1 MPLLT
6 APKKHDMKRLLLFLC
21 CLPFI
26 ASAQIAPIQTHEK
39 PYEFISH
46 CVYHDLNTGTYF
58 LHAQS
63 NNQYEDEVVRVRLG
77 DDLTEVAE
85 SLGNLLAACSNIDQQ
100 FELGGY
106 TFVVW
111 SLGLQVLNRGAL
123 RYTAGEYY
131 IAKDNIAG
139 AIFTMVDRGAEL
151 GEVKLKADDLK
162 KGKLLA
168 YLKKYDITVPL
179 GFRTDLRQVLTGRY
193 RPDDVLSDD
202 DICIL
207 ADAIRAKTLPYSNI
221 LTRMCPRE

>member
-1 MPLLT
+1 
-6 APKKHDMKRLLLFLC
+6 MKRLLLFLC
-21 CLPFI
+21 CLPCI
-26 ASAQIAPIQTHEK
+26 AWAQIAPIQTHEK

-85 SLGNLLAACSNIDQQ
+85 SLANLLAACANTGQQ
-100 FELGGY
+100 FELGAY
-106 TFVVW
+106 TFTVM
-111 SLGLQVLNRGAL
+111 SDRLQVLNSGTL
-123 RYTAGEYY
+123 RYAAGEFY
-131 IAKDNIAG
+131 IFRDNIAG
-139 AIFTMVDRGAEL
+139 AIFSMVDRGAEL
-151 GEVKLKADDLK
+151 GDVKLKADDMK

-179 GFRTDLRQVLTGRY
+179 GFRTDLRKLVTGNY
-193 RPDDVLSDD
+193 RPDEVLSAD

-221 LTRMCPRE
+221 VTRMCPRE